1 MPIVLVRIDD
11 RLIHGQVVVGWA
23 QALRAN
29 HIIVVNDEIVKNDM
43 QKFLFRMATPTDINL
58 SVLSVDEAAQK
69 IKERAFDDDTAMLLT
84 KSPEDVYRIV
94 KAGGRI
100 PEVNIGGMHFA
111 DDKIQLFDAIFV
123 DKRDVE
129 MLEKIHGL
137 NIELE
142 VRMVPT
148 DSKKDVMKAIEEK
161 FNRGRGRGEAQEG
174 RNIDKP

>member
-1 MPIVLVRIDD
+1 MPIVLTRIDD

-29 HIIVVNDEIVKNDM
+29 HIVVINDEIVKNDM

-58 SVLSVDEAAQK
+58 SILSVSEAAEK
-69 IKERAFDDDTAMLLT
+69 IKARAFDDDCAMLLA
-84 KSPEDVYRIV
+84 KSPEDIYRLI
-94 KAGGRI
+94 KAGGRV

-111 DDKIQLFDAIFV
+111 EDKVQLFDAIFV
-123 DKRDVE
+123 DKKDVE
-129 MLEKIHGL
+129 MIEKINGL
-137 NIELE
+137 NVALE

-161 FNRGRGRGEAQEG
+161 IHKGKHKDAQEG
-174 RNIDKP
+174 KPD

>member
-1 MPIVLVRIDD
+1 MPIVLTRIDD

-23 QALRAN
+23 QALRVN

-58 SVLSVDEAAQK
+58 SILSVNEAAEK
-69 IKERAFDDDTAMLLT
+69 IKSRAFDDDCAMLLA
-84 KSPEDVYRIV
+84 KSPEDIYRMI
-94 KAGGRI
+94 KSGGRV

-111 DDKIQLFDAIFV
+111 EDKVQLFDAIFV
-123 DKRDVE
+123 DKNDVD
-129 MLEKIHGL
+129 MIEKINGL
-137 NIELE
+137 NVALE

-161 FNRGRGRGEAQEG
+161 IYRGKHKGAQEG
-174 RNIDKP
+174 KT

>member
-1 MPIVLVRIDD
+1 MPIVLTRIDD

-58 SVLSVDEAAQK
+58 SILSVAEAAEK
-69 IKERAFDDDTAMLLT
+69 IKGRAFDDDCAMLLA
-84 KSPEDVYRIV
+84 KSPEDIYRMI
-94 KAGGRI
+94 KAGGRV

-111 DDKIQLFDAIFV
+111 EDKLQLFDAIFV
-123 DKRDVE
+123 DKKDVE
-129 MLEKIHGL
+129 MIEKINGL
-137 NIELE
+137 NVALE

-161 FNRGRGRGEAQEG
+161 FHKGKNKGAQEG
-174 RNIDKP
+174 KT